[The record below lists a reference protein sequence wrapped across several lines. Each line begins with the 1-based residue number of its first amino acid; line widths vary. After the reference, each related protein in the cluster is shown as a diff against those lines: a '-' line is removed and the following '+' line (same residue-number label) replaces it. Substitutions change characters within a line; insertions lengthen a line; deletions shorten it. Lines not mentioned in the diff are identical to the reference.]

1 MGMCFSFHHSNHE
14 PIEQNIT
21 VYFKNEMVQV
31 IHINRIDNFSISHCM
46 FQMVPNEM
54 VCRLFKLVYSNGFN
68 LAGLS
73 PMRLPS
79 VIHLNKRQTPG
90 CWRDSKLFSTRSKQ
104 LSASWVFLANLG
116 HAHPEKLDEN
126 IWNDIIYK
134 TVYLLCIWIY
144 LSVCM
149 CAIRNCMSKHA
160 FKWLLTSFKISKDLK
175 TLLKN

>member
-1 MGMCFSFHHSNHE
+1 MCFSFHQSNHE

-73 PMRLPS
+73 PMRLPC

-116 HAHPEKLDEN
+116 HAHPEKLMKTYGT
-126 IWNDIIYK
+126 IQYTKLFIYCVYEFIYVCVYVCYSKLYVK
-134 TVYLLCIWIY
+134 TC
-144 LSVCM
+144 
-149 CAIRNCMSKHA
+149 
-160 FKWLLTSFKISKDLK
+160 F
-175 TLLKN
+175 